1 MDVFLTHAYFLNDDP
16 KEKEIMRPYPPLGL
30 LYIASFLEKNEVPC
44 RVFDSTFSHFENL
57 KETLLEEKPA
67 IVCMYVNL
75 MTRLR
80 VLDVI
85 TFIKASLPQTQ
96 IILGGP
102 DVRYNAEEL
111 LLHGANYIII
121 GEGELT
127 SLELI
132 TAIQKNQPATID
144 SIQGLAFLKD
154 GLIHFTEE
162 RVKLKIIDELPF
174 PARDK
179 IDLNAYQEVWRKH
192 HNMSTIS
199 ISTMRGCP
207 YTCKWCSRAVYGLS
221 YRRRSPE
228 LVVDEIEHIYNTYQ
242 PDSLWFVDDVF
253 TVNHKWL
260 RQFHELIKKRG
271 LKISYECISR
281 ADRMNEEVIALLKES
296 GCFRVWIGAESGSQ
310 KVIDLMDRRVDVNKV
325 RDMILATREAGME
338 AGTFIMLGY
347 PGETEEDILETIHHL
362 KTSNPHHFTITVAYP
377 IKGTELF
384 TEIEHKQTKNFN
396 WTENTDRDRDFERA
410 YNRKYYDY
418 AVRRVV
424 NEVKYYQKKLN
435 KQQLSAGAARMK
447 LNYKLASLGMWFE
460 RKRSH

>member
-1 MDVFLTHAYFLNDDP
+1 MEVFLTHAYFLNDDP

-30 LYIASFLEKNEVPC
+30 LYIAAYLDENKIPC
-44 RVFDSTFSHFENL
+44 RVFDSTFSEFDSL
-57 KETLLEEKPA
+57 KKSLHHEQPE

-85 TFIKASLPQTQ
+85 DFINKELPNTQ

-111 LLHGANYIII
+111 LDAGANYIII
-121 GEGELT
+121 GEGEL
-127 SLELI
+127 SCFELVNALQEGRTNDI
-132 TAIQKNQPATID
+132 PQ
-144 SIQGLAFLKD
+144 IQGLAFHKNNS
-154 GLIHFTEE
+154 IHFTDE
-162 RVKLKIIDELPF
+162 RVKIKSIDELPF
-174 PARDK
+174 PARHK
-179 IDLNAYQEVWRKH
+179 IDLNAYQKVWRTH
-192 HNMSTIS
+192 HGISTIS

-221 YRRRSPE
+221 YRRRSPK

-260 RQFHELIKKRG
+260 RQFNAEIKKRC

-281 ADRMNEEVIALLKES
+281 ADRMSTEVISLLKES

-310 KVIDLMDRRVDVNKV
+310 KVIDLMDRRVDVNQV
-325 RDMILATREAGME
+325 RDMIIETRAAGIE

-362 KTSNPHHFTITVAYP
+362 KTSNPNHFTITVAYP

-435 KQQLSAGAARMK
+435 KQQLSPSAARMK

-460 RKRSH
+460 RRRS